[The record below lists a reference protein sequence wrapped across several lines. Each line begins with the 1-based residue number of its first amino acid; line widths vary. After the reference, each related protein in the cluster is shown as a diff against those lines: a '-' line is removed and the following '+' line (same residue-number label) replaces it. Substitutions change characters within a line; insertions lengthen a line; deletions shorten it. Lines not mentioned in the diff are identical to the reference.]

1 MMSFTFLKVQDDDE
15 IQEMREEDESMK
27 SFVIDKV
34 IKILKPLWAFMRF
47 LSSVQYA
54 RLNDV
59 FLRFCHLLFFIWNFA
74 C

>member
-34 IKILKPLWAFMRF
+34 IKILKPL
-47 LSSVQYA
+47 
-54 RLNDV
+54 
-59 FLRFCHLLFFIWNFA
+59 
-74 C
+74 